1 MQATEAEAQQW
12 VASLEPTQEHLR
24 LQIQRGLDSRALMD
38 NPVLEAW
45 FKDSQDKF
53 LEIVDDIPLND
64 TVARD
69 RVYTVITL
77 LRKLKQSLKQFV
89 EDGELSQK
97 EYKDLLELNK
107 KGLLGGLLGT

>member
-1 MQATEAEAQQW
+1 MAETAEQQW
-12 VASLEPTQEHLR
+12 AASLEKDQERLR
-24 LQIQRGLDSRALMD
+24 QSTQRGLDSRTLLS

-53 LEIVDDIPLND
+53 LEIADTIPLND

-69 RVYTVITL
+69 RIYTILTL
-77 LRKLKQSLKQFV
+77 LRKPKQSLKQFV

-107 KGLLGGLLGT
+107 KGLLGGLFGT